1 MNHFIDNKIMP
12 FAVKFSTN
20 KVLVA
25 IRDGLSL
32 TMILAIVGSI
42 FMLLASLPIP
52 GWPEYLDRI
61 GLSQYLWKGV
71 ESTFSLVGLIAS
83 FSVAWSYAKQHQQ
96 DGVAIGII
104 ALCAFITVTPFIKQE
119 NISGITIGYLGAKGM
134 FTAIIIALTTTH
146 IYKFFID
153 RDIRIKL
160 PDSVPPAVSRSFVA
174 LIPGVVILTFWL
186 VVYAL
191 LDVFHLPNAH
201 DLITTILGGPIH
213 FLGGSVFGTAM
224 IVALNSLF
232 WFVGINGGSAVN
244 SIMAPVWLGNLQ
256 TNMDAYKAG
265 QPMTE
270 IFTQPFMDNYV
281 YMGGGGA
288 TLGLVIAI
296 TLIARRKRASK
307 RTKAIAPLTLVPGL
321 FNINEPAMFG
331 LPIVLNVFL
340 LIPFVLTPVVNLFI
354 AYFATVMGL
363 LPYTRAT
370 ATWTMPPI
378 ISGFLTTGSIKASIL
393 QFILIVIDILIY
405 IGFYAA
411 IEKSYLKEEKD
422 NA

>member
-1 MNHFIDNKIMP
+1 MNKLIDKKIMP
-12 FAVKFSTN
+12 LAVKFSTN

-42 FMLLASLPIP
+42 FMLIASLPIP
-52 GWPEYLDRI
+52 GWPEYLDKI
-61 GLSQYLWKGV
+61 GISQYLWKGV
-71 ESTFSLVGLIAS
+71 DSTFSLVGLIAS
-83 FSVAWSYAKQHQQ
+83 FSVAWSYAKQYQQ

-104 ALCAFITVTPFIKQE
+104 ALCSFLTVTPFIKTDTA
-119 NISGITIGYLGAKGM
+119 SGITLGYLGAKGM
-134 FTAIIIALTTTH
+134 FTAIIIALVSVH

-153 RDIRIKL
+153 RDIKIKL

-174 LIPGVVILTFWL
+174 IIPGIVIFTLWL
-186 VVYAL
+186 SIYAV
-191 LDVFHLPNAH
+191 LDAFKLPNAH
-201 DLITTILGGPIH
+201 DLITTALGGPIG
-213 FLGGSVFGTAM
+213 FLGGSVFGTAI

-256 TNMDAYKAG
+256 ANMEAYKANE
-265 QPMTE
+265 PMQY

-296 TLIARRKRASK
+296 TIIARRRKVSK
-307 RTKAIAPLTLVPGL
+307 RTKALAPITLVPGL

-340 LIPFVLTPVVNLFI
+340 FIPFVFTPVINLFI
-354 AYFATVMGL
+354 AYFATLAGL
-363 LPYTRAT
+363 VPYTRAT

-378 ISGFLTTGSIKASIL
+378 ISGFLTTGSISASIL
-393 QFILIVIDILIY
+393 QAILIVIDILIY

-411 IEKSYLKEEKD
+411 IEKSYLKEERDK
-422 NA
+422 